1 MDTIVTLDSGRLV
14 AHGSYGATKQ
24 EASHVLKRLLQPGQS
39 DDVSQNNVEIRLVS
53 EPIIER
59 RQNATTSTS
68 ILRDDHRQRGNWSVY
83 IYYGKSAGLL
93 PMLFW
98 ALSTLV
104 GAVANS
110 YSSKSAL
117 NQIV

>member
-1 MDTIVTLDSGRLV
+1 MHTVVTLDSGRLV
-14 AHGSYGATKQ
+14 AHRPYGAIKH
-24 EASHVLKRLLQPGQS
+24 EAFHVLNRLQQPGRS
-39 DDVSQNNVEIRLVS
+39 DDVSQSEVEIRPVS
-53 EPIIER
+53 EPEIGR
-59 RQNATTSTS
+59 RQNITPSTS
-68 ILRDDHRQRGNWSVY
+68 ILRDDYRQRGSWSVY

-93 PMLFW
+93 RIILW

-117 NQIV
+117 NQTV